1 MIFADFDRNLPDR
14 RAQGRGNLPMDDW
27 DRAPWNRWTF
37 QHIGEIVPSERVWRG
52 NAGSSPLP
60 SALQDVWALPLV
72 EEADSG
78 TVGQFFDSLETDGL
92 IILSGGKVIAERY
105 FNGMKP
111 QTLHLS
117 QSVAKSVTGAAAG
130 VLVGRGLLDPEAPL
144 TDYLPELGKT
154 AYAGATVRNV
164 LDMTSGVRF
173 VEDYT
178 ALDSHMAMMDVA
190 CGWKSYSQP
199 GWPEDMW
206 SLILTLTEKEAEHG
220 ESFRYRSIETDVLA
234 FAMQAAAGKS
244 IAEIISDE
252 IWAPMGAEEDGLL
265 TVDRAGYGLACGG
278 FNATLR
284 DYARFASLYAHD
296 GLGNG
301 RQIVP
306 ASWIADTQAGK
317 NSLFGA
323 EYRYVLPRG
332 AYRNAFWVEREGAPV
347 VMARGVFGQL
357 LYIDPEA
364 DFVAV
369 VLSSWPDFVNADRTK
384 RTLSV
389 LRAIRAALSGG

>member
-1 MIFADFDRNLPDR
+1 MENRDFDGEFAAR
-14 RAQGRGNLPMDDW
+14 RSQGRGTLPMDDW
-27 DRAPWNRWTF
+27 DRGPWNRWTF
-37 QHIGEIVPSERVWRG
+37 QHIGEIVPAERVWRG
-52 NAGSSPLP
+52 GSGPSPLAQAP
-60 SALQDVWALPLV
+60 QDVFSLPFAS
-72 EEADSG
+72 EKDGE
-78 TVGQFFDSLETDGL
+78 TIGQFFDSVETDGL
-92 IILSGGKVIAERY
+92 IVLSGGKIIAERY
-105 FNGMKP
+105 YNGMQK

-130 VLVGRGLLDPEAPL
+130 VLVGRGVLDPDAPL
-144 TDYLPELGKT
+144 TDYLPELHKT

-178 ALDSHMAMMDVA
+178 AMDSHMAKMDVA
-190 CGWKSYSQP
+190 CGWKSYGQP
-199 GWPEDMW
+199 DWPKDMW
-206 SLILTLTEKEAEHG
+206 SLILSLTEKEAEHG

-244 IAEIISDE
+244 IAQIMSET

-265 TVDRAGYGLACGG
+265 TVDSAGYGLACGG

-284 DYARFASLYAHD
+284 DYARFAALYAHD
-296 GLGNG
+296 GYGNG

-306 ASWIADTQAGK
+306 SSWIADTQAGK

-332 AYRNAFWVEREGAPV
+332 AYRNAFWVEKEGAPV
-347 VMARGVFGQL
+347 LMARGVFGQL
-357 LYIDPEA
+357 LYMDPDA

-369 VLSSWPDFVNADRTK
+369 VLSSWPDFVNPDRTRK
-384 RTLSV
+384 TLSA
-389 LRAIRAALSGG
+389 LRAIRAAL

>member
-1 MIFADFDRNLPDR
+1 MNSLKVEGSLAAR
-14 RAQGRGNLPMDDW
+14 RGQGRGPLPMDDW

-52 NAGSSPLP
+52 ATGPSPLP
-60 SALQDVWALPLV
+60 TALQDIFSLSFAY
-72 EEADSG
+72 EKSAE
-78 TVGQFFDSLETDGL
+78 TIGQFFDSLETDGL
-92 IILSGGKVIAERY
+92 IVLSGGKIIAERY
-105 FNGMKP
+105 YNGMHQ
-111 QTLHLS
+111 QTVHLS

-130 VLVGRGLLDPEAPL
+130 VLVGRGVLDPQAPL
-144 TDYLPELGKT
+144 TDYLPELQQT
-154 AYAGATVRNV
+154 AYAGASVRNV

-178 ALDSHMAMMDVA
+178 AMDSHMAQMDVA
-190 CGWKSYSQP
+190 CGWKSYGEP
-199 GWPEDMW
+199 GWPKDMW
-206 SLILTLTEKEAEHG
+206 SLILSLTEKEAEHG

-234 FAMQAAAGKS
+234 FAMQAACGKS
-244 IAEIISDE
+244 IAQIMSET
-252 IWAPMGAEEDGLL
+252 IWAPMGAEEDGVL
-265 TVDRAGYGLACGG
+265 TVDSAGYGLACGG

-296 GLGNG
+296 GYGNG

-306 ASWIADTQAGK
+306 SSWIADTQAGK

-332 AYRNAFWVEREGAPV
+332 AYRNAFWVEKEGSPV

-364 DFVAV
+364 DFVGV

-384 RTLSV
+384 KTLAALRT
-389 LRAIRAALSGG
+389 IRASL